1 MGSSLKPTIRDVAEQ
16 AGVSLA
22 TVSYVL
28 SGRNGGSTRISEPTK
43 ERVLQ
48 AAQALGYVANH
59 AARGMRRGR
68 TDTVAVVVENLDS
81 PWARSLA
88 EAANRILPSHGY
100 RVVILLGQE
109 AWRNFMLSGGADGA
123 ILGFSTGSA

>member
-1 MGSSLKPTIRDVAEQ
+1 MGSSFKPTIRDVAEQ

-48 AAQALGYVANH
+48 AAQSLGYVANH

-68 TDTVAVVVENLDS
+68 TDTVAVVIENLGS
-81 PWARSLA
+81 PWDRSLA
-88 EAANRILPSHGY
+88 EAAYRVLPGPGY
-100 RVVILLGQE
+100 RVVILLGHE
-109 AWRNFMLSGGADGA
+109 AWR
-123 ILGFSTGSA
+123 